1 MSSWTSTSPSMER
14 WLKITTTKI
23 MTIKTM
29 KMMTMMIFLMIKQ
42 GWWWWWWWRV
52 PEHQPPYPWRGG
64 HLQIL
69 KTTSLT
75 TMMMTKKIMI
85 TLLSRTMMTKMIMAN
100 INDAIDDNT
109 TAIAGVGPLCWW
121 QQRNDLCDNPGQGL
135 CHRLWKHSLSFLM
148 IISIVGRGW
157 FFLAAPPHK
166 WLITELLN

>member
-1 MSSWTSTSPSMER
+1 MASSSSVVPRDCLMLVNLLLLLLLLSDPTFPFGICPISARSVMSSWTSTSPSMER
-14 WLKITTTKI
+14 WLKMTTTKI
-23 MTIKTM
+23 MTTKTM
-29 KMMTMMIFLMIKQ
+29 KMMTMMIKQ
-42 GWWWWWWWRV
+42 GWWLWWWWRV

-69 KTTSLT
+69 KTTSVT

-121 QQRNDLCDNPGQGL
+121 
-135 CHRLWKHSLSFLM
+135 
-148 IISIVGRGW
+148 
-157 FFLAAPPHK
+157 
-166 WLITELLN
+166 